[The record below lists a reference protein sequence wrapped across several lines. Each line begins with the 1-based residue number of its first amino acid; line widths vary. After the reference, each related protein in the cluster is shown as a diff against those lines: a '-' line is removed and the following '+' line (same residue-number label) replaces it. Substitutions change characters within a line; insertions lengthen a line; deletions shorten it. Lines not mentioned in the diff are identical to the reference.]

1 MIGRLSLTRRV
12 GLIVLIGFLAS
23 WLAIITGSFLAL
35 GLRETAALPSP
46 ARLEALARL
55 IEQAPPEMRRDILLS
70 VNTPLFEAQ
79 LPAEAPPVET
89 PMRLRRPDALVVR
102 SYYEALPDRPLLV
115 LPRTAFRPALSSL
128 NAVEFQLGLAEG
140 ETLIVRTSSPFQVA
154 PPGMPAGF
162 GAGLLGIGIAL
173 IALIMLHREFRPLSR
188 LAMAVDKVGATGELS
203 ELPPMR
209 PRSPEIRALVEAFE
223 RLQGRIATLIR
234 ARMALVGGIQHDLR
248 SFATRLRL
256 RIDKI
261 GDLDERERAATD
273 IAHMIALLD
282 DALLASRAGAS
293 ELDEELVDI
302 EPVIA
307 AEAADRHRSGH
318 AVALHSTDDA
328 RHATVLGDRLA
339 LRRIFANLIDNALKY
354 GHSANVHLHVERPDI
369 VVTVDDDG
377 PGIPAERRQYL
388 LEPFTRLDPS
398 RARTTGGSGLGLAVV
413 QSLVS
418 GHGGRVSI
426 DDAPKGGA
434 RLTVR
439 LPIFDP

>member
-23 WLAIITGSFLAL
+23 WLAILTGSFLAL
-35 GLRETAALPSP
+35 GLRDAAALPSP

-55 IEQAPPEMRRDILLS
+55 IEQTPPELRREIVLS
-70 VNTPLFEAQ
+70 VNSPLFEVQ
-79 LPAEAPPVET
+79 LPPVPPPAET
-89 PMRLRRPDALVVR
+89 PMRLRRSDAKVVR
-102 SYYEALPDRPLLV
+102 SYYDALPDRPLLV
-115 LPRTAFRPALSSL
+115 LPRTGFRPGLSAL
-128 NAVEFQLGLAEG
+128 NTVEFQLGLAEG
-140 ETLIVRTSSPFQVA
+140 ETLVVRTRSPFQVA
-154 PPGMPAGF
+154 PPGMPVGF

-173 IALIMLHREFRPLSR
+173 IALIMLNREFRPLSR
-188 LAMAVDKVGATGELS
+188 LAMAVDKVGVSGELS

-209 PRSPEIRALVEAFE
+209 PRSPEIRALVHAFE

-261 GDLDERERAATD
+261 GDPDERARAATD
-273 IAHMIALLD
+273 IDHMIALLD

-302 EPVIA
+302 APILASET
-307 AEAADRHRSGH
+307 ADRQRSGH
-318 AVALHSTDDA
+318 AVALNAAADA

-354 GHSANVHLHVERPDI
+354 GHSAKVALYVERPDI

-377 PGIPAERRQYL
+377 PGIPAERRQLL
-388 LEPFTRLDPS
+388 LEPFTRLEPS

-413 QSLVS
+413 KSLVS

-426 DDAPKGGA
+426 DDAPGHGA

-439 LPIFDP
+439 LPIFEP